1 MSKMKETINLHEQQ
15 SAENGTHTRFLSRR
29 DKNKRSYYTFRDGT
43 PSRAVYS
50 SSKED
55 DFFRTRPT
63 YGYTNSYDVKRATE
77 ADLDTWLKDNGFELN
92 GWERDT

>member
-1 MSKMKETINLHEQQ
+1 MSKMKETINLDEQRA
-15 SAENGTHTRFLSRR
+15 AESR
-29 DKNKRSYYTFRDGT
+29 DKNKRSYYMFRDGT

-55 DFFRTRPT
+55 DFFRTSYT
-63 YGYTNSYDVKRATE
+63 YGYTNSYDVKRATK